1 MKELKELNFEELTL
15 EQKFGLMLTLNP
27 YGYGYDGIH
36 KKYEWAKEE
45 NEFLFDLIKKR
56 ALGAVWIVPGMPDAE
71 ELMKKVLELAD
82 YPILIFTDA
91 ESGIGNYKI
100 GKHNALGRADSEE
113 LAYIFG
119 KVCAITARKM
129 GYNVICSP
137 LLDMGNTG
145 SERWLGCDKER
156 VIALAKAEARGMHA
170 GGVLT
175 VGKHYPG
182 GNDINNVDTHMAEA
196 ISDNTEEELL
206 SYALSPYIALNNE
219 GLLDGIMTSH
229 KRFVNID
236 DSRPA
241 SLSKPVID
249 IIRKQ
254 GFNGFAVTDALC
266 MMGIQAKFGDKKPN
280 ALSIEAGNDTALP
293 FFYRNKDYYRE
304 IKESYEK
311 GFLTEERLNE
321 AVKRVLDAQHK
332 TLAKPEAAELTAEEI
347 DKFNSINKKSIVAIT
362 DENVPVALPKDGKHF
377 FVLMVDND
385 TKLGINGTVHEDT
398 FTENWRDPLKMT
410 NKLKELF
417 QNSTVE
423 AIYQFPQQQQMTS
436 ILSHTLG
443 YENVIFITFA
453 ETLAYAGPAH
463 LTRRIETLI
472 NAMQITNRI
481 KGLIHFGVPTALEN
495 LEHIPRIIFG
505 GISEDGV
512 NYAFKALAGEF
523 EPQGKLTYDVKL
535 K

>member
-1 MKELKELNFEELTL
+1 MKEIKELKFEELTL
-15 EQKFGLMLTLNP
+15 EQKFGLVLTLNP
-27 YGYGYDGIH
+27 FGYGYDGIH
-36 KKYEWAKEE
+36 KKYEWVKEE
-45 NEFLFDLIKKR
+45 NEFLFELIKKR
-56 ALGAVWIVPGMPDAE
+56 ALGAVWIVPTMPHAE
-71 ELMKKVLELAD
+71 ELMKKVKELAD

-91 ESGIGNYKI
+91 ENGLGDYKI
-100 GKHNALGRADSEE
+100 GKHNAVGRTDSED

-119 KVCAITARKM
+119 KVTAITARKM

-145 SERWLGCDKER
+145 SERWLGNDKER
-156 VIALAKAEARGMHA
+156 VIALAAAEAEGLHD

-182 GNDINNVDTHMAEA
+182 GNDVNNVDPHMAEA
-196 ISDNTEEELL
+196 ISDNTKEELL
-206 SYALSPYIALNNE
+206 EYALCPYMTLNNK

-229 KRFVNID
+229 KRFINID
-236 DSRPA
+236 DKRPA

-249 IIRKQ
+249 IFREQ
-254 GFNGFAVTDALC
+254 GFNGFALTDALC
-266 MMGIQAKFGDKKPN
+266 MMGIQAKFGDQKPN
-280 ALSIEAGNDTALP
+280 ALCIESGNDLALP
-293 FFYRNKDYYRE
+293 FFFRNADYYRE
-304 IKESYEK
+304 IKESYEQ
-311 GFLTEERLNE
+311 GLLTEERLNE

-332 TLAKPEAAELTAEEI
+332 TLEKPEFTELNQDDI
-347 DKFNSINKKSIVAIT
+347 DKFQSINKKATIAIT
-362 DENVPVALPKDGKHF
+362 DENTPVALPKDGKHF
-377 FVLMVDND
+377 FVLMVDNGI
-385 TKLGINGTVHEDT
+385 KLGNNGTVNVDT
-398 FTENWRDPLKMT
+398 FTDTWRDPVKMT

-417 QNSTVE
+417 PNSTIE
-423 AIYQFPQQQQMTS
+423 AIYQFPEQQQMDN

-463 LTRRIETLI
+463 LTRRIEALI

-481 KGLIHFGVPTALEN
+481 SALIHFGVPTVLEN

-505 GISEDGV
+505 GISEVGV
-512 NYAFKALAGEF
+512 NYAFEALAGEF
-523 EPQGKLTYDVKL
+523 EPSGKLTYDVKL